1 MATENF
7 VSHVLKQ
14 WLLLWWWW
22 WWGGG
27 AGRLDAELSGVAR
40 RVSELLT
47 RLPGDINPVS
57 LEELRRVKAALVELE
72 DKADNLR
79 WAACVGLGW

>member
-1 MATENF
+1 VEIGGYCASARQPANRNAAP
-7 VSHVLKQ
+7 
-14 WLLLWWWW
+14 LLRSA
-22 WWGGG
+22 
-27 AGRLDAELSGVAR
+27 AGRLDTELAGVAR
-40 RVSELLT
+40 RVAELLQ

-79 WAACVGLGW
+79 